1 MPKFIKAT
9 DVYGEL
15 IYLNVDKIARI
26 TTAITNTDSEEYKEW
41 MEELK
46 ATHPP
51 RSLVFMDDCPPGT
64 GIHLH
69 STVEEV
75 TADLLIV

>member
-1 MPKFIKAT
+1 MAKFIKAV
-9 DVYGEL
+9 DLYGEL
-15 IYLNVDKIARI
+15 IYLNVDKITRI
-26 TTAITNTDSEEYKEW
+26 TGFNMDVDSEEYKEW
-41 MEELK
+41 MEELNV
-46 ATHPP
+46 THPP

-69 STVEEV
+69 STLEEV